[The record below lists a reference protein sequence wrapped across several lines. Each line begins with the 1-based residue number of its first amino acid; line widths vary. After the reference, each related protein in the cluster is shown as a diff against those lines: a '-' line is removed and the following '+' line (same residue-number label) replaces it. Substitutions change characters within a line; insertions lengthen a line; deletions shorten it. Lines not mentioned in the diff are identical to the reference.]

1 MVDIL
6 NQYRMLFGFIYFA
19 IGALY
24 SLLALYLERIG
35 FSGTQ
40 IGLIMSSGSLM
51 LIFSQPFWGI
61 VCDKTRRTVLV
72 LKLSLIAAG
81 ILALTLPFVK
91 GYALFLVLYAL
102 VHFFQGANA
111 PISDTLGISAANRL
125 GLTFGDFRQY
135 GAIGFAIAVFMV
147 SNISERTGLWII
159 FPFYCMAYV
168 LAAILFRQHE
178 PERTEMHLP
187 LIPGLKQ
194 LIVLPRYRLILAAT
208 FFIFGPVVANNNYY
222 GLLFE
227 FTGGT
232 IAGIGLA
239 FLLFSGSEAPF
250 MKLSGKLIAHLGLT
264 NTMMMAASISA
275 IRWFWYSTGP
285 APEWMLIL
293 FVVQGLS
300 VGLYIVSGAQFV
312 SENALPHLKTTA
324 MTIYASAG
332 IGMGGI
338 FCQFVGGVLLD
349 FHNILAVYFFFG
361 LSTVTGFLFLG
372 YLRFSERLR

>member
-1 MVDIL
+1 MEIL
-6 NQYRMLFGFIYFA
+6 LQYRFLFGSIYFA

-61 VCDKTRRTVLV
+61 VCDKTRKTVLV
-72 LKLSLIAAG
+72 LKVSLIAAG
-81 ILALTLPFVK
+81 VLALSLPFVR
-91 GYALFLVLYAL
+91 GYLLFLILYAA

-111 PISDTLGISAANRL
+111 PISDTLGITAANRL

-135 GAIGFAIAVFMV
+135 GAIGFAIAVFTV
-147 SNISERTGLWII
+147 SNISEVVGLWII
-159 FPFYCMAYV
+159 FPFYFLAYLV
-168 LAAILFRQHE
+168 AAILFRQEE
-178 PERTEMHLP
+178 PEITDMHVP

-194 LIVLPRYRLILAAT
+194 LIILPRYRLILAAT

-250 MKLSGKLIAHLGLT
+250 MKLSGKMIARLGLI
-264 NTMMMAASISA
+264 NTMMMATSISA
-275 IRWFWYSTGP
+275 VRWFWYSTGP
-285 APEWMLIL
+285 EPKWMLIF
-293 FVVQGLS
+293 FVIQGLS

-324 MTIYASAG
+324 MTLYASAG

-338 FCQFVGGVLLD
+338 FCQFTGGILLD
-349 FHNILAVYFFFG
+349 LYNILAVYFFFG
-361 LSTVTGFLFLG
+361 VSTIIGFLILC
-372 YLRFSERLR
+372 YLRYHARREG